1 MPVNAVMPNPL
12 RQPRA
17 TMSLLVP
24 LSSAL
29 GLPCKCLVWP
39 TLTFF
44 GEIRKDLFIK
54 HVRERNC
61 FRVSLSSAKIGP
73 SSLSDVSLHSQRQKA
88 LKVSKFK
95 RKRFFKKKGS
105 QWDVNVW
112 RMELKTYSFL
122 HSITGGGKL
131 SHRSSTDWPFNNHV
145 HKSYGAKLDL
155 AHLTKTSLIFNL
167 LEEDCFKVLF

>member
-29 GLPCKCLVWP
+29 GLPRKCLVWP
-39 TLTFF
+39 PLTFLGRSGKIYLSNMLGRAIVLEF
-44 GEIRKDLFIK
+44 LCLLQKLALVLFQIFPFT
-54 HVRERNC
+54 R
-61 FRVSLSSAKIGP
+61 
-73 SSLSDVSLHSQRQKA
+73 SDKKA
-88 LKVSKFK
+88 LKVSEIK
-95 RKRFFKKKGS
+95 RKRIFKKEGS
-105 QWDVNVW
+105 QWDRNVW
-112 RMELKTYSFL
+112 WMELKTCSFL
-122 HSITGGGKL
+122 HSITGGGEL